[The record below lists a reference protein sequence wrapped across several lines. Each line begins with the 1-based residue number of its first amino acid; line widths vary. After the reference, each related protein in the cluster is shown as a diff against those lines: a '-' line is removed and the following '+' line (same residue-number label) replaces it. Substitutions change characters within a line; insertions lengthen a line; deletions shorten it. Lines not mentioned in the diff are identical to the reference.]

1 MRRLPA
7 LPALLA
13 ALALLAFPAG
23 ALADDDTLQEAMR
36 DAERGQAEPLPDLDL
51 DGRIL
56 PVSGKLLRKAGRQEL
71 SPSLG
76 LSLGDPFYT
85 KYLVGLRY
93 AYHFGEHWSVGV
105 GGFWAEGAPS
115 GAVTRCD
122 SRGLNCRAPES
133 GDLLRAP
140 GDLNFLA
147 GVDLSW
153 APLYG
158 KISVLAES
166 VLHFDTYLALGGGVL
181 QTSHMP
187 PNATRVEDELAPHG
201 SIAVGQRFYLSRS
214 ATLRLELR
222 DLVYPLELQG
232 RTGPETTV
240 QNQLLF
246 TLGLSFFF
254 GQGQGT

>member
-1 MRRLPA
+1 MRRL
-7 LPALLA
+7 LTI
-13 ALALLAFPAG
+13 LALLALAPA
-23 ALADDDTLQEAMR
+23 AKADADEDTLREAMR
-36 DAERGQAEPLPDLDL
+36 DAERMQHQTLPNLDL
-51 DGRIL
+51 DHGIR
-56 PVSGKLLRKAGRQEL
+56 PVSGKLLQKAGRQEF
-71 SPSLG
+71 SPTLG
-76 LSLGDPFYT
+76 MSLGDPFYT

-93 AYHFGEHWSVGV
+93 AYHVGEQWSVGV
-105 GGFWAEGAPS
+105 GGFWAEGSPS

-122 SRGLNCRAPES
+122 SRGLNCRTPS
-133 GDLLRAP
+133 SRDLLRAP
-140 GDLNFLA
+140 GNFNFLA

-166 VLHFDTYLALGGGVL
+166 VLHFDTYLVVGGGVL

-187 PNATRVEDELAPHG
+187 PNATRVEEKLAPHG
-201 SIAVGQRFYLSRS
+201 SIAVGQRFYLNRS
-214 ATLRLELR
+214 ATLRVELR

-232 RTGPETTV
+232 RTGPETSI

-254 GQGQGT
+254 GQGQGI

>member
-1 MRRLPA
+1 MLRA
-7 LPALLA
+7 ISI
-13 ALALLAFPAG
+13 LALLAFASPAF
-23 ALADDDTLQEAMR
+23 ADEDTLQEAMR
-36 DAERGQAEPLPDLDL
+36 DAEQRETQALPNLDL
-51 DGRIL
+51 DRRIL

-93 AYHFGEHWSVGV
+93 AYHVGEQWSVGI
-105 GGFWAEGAPS
+105 GGFWAEGSPS

-122 SRGLNCRAPES
+122 SRGLNCRAPTTS
-133 GDLLRAP
+133 DLVRAP
-140 GDLNFLA
+140 GDFNFLA
-147 GVDLSW
+147 GIDLSW

-158 KISVLAES
+158 KISVLAER
-166 VLHFDTYLALGGGVL
+166 VLHFDTYLVVGGGVL

-187 PNATRVEDELAPHG
+187 PSSTRVEEQLAPHG

-214 ATLRLELR
+214 ATLRVELR

-232 RTGPETTV
+232 RTGPETSI

-254 GQGQGT
+254 GQGQGI